1 MDNMVANVKSI
12 KIAFLIRDLGSGG
25 AERQL
30 VLLANALSC
39 KYDITVI
46 TFYSVNNFY
55 AEQLSQ
61 SVRFITLDKKG
72 RWDFLFFFIRFYK
85 IMKRHKFDLLYAFMS
100 NAEFVAYLYHFF
112 NRQLSIV
119 WGIRSSNMDT
129 SRYGKLYNLLRKIEC
144 KISVN
149 ADAIISNSFA
159 GKFFAIKDGFVN
171 KQIHVVQN
179 GIDTERFIYSD
190 TSRVVIRKQLGIPFD
205 ALVIGVVARHDPM
218 KGLNYFIEAG
228 NFFLKEYPNTFF
240 LIIGSG
246 PIEYSMELKEKAL
259 QMGIT
264 NKILWLPAK
273 SDIEYYYSAMD
284 IYTSSSVYGEGF
296 SNTIGEAMSCG
307 LPCVVTNIGD
317 SEIIVGEEGIVVE
330 PCDVNAIVA
339 GWKKNVEKLETDKK
353 KLQMQQRKRIL
364 DYFSIENLSVETERI
379 LLQTI
384 YNKSKA

>member
-1 MDNMVANVKSI
+1 MVTNVKSI

-30 VLLANALSC
+30 VLLANELSR

-46 TFYSVNNFY
+46 TFYSENNFY

-61 SVRFITLDKKG
+61 SIRFITLDKKG

-85 IMKRHKFDLLYAFMS
+85 IMTRHKFDLLYAFMS

-112 NRQLSIV
+112 NKKLSIV

-144 KISVN
+144 KISES

-171 KQIHVVQN
+171 KQIHVVHN

-190 TSRVVIRKQLGIPFD
+190 TSRVVIREQLGIPFD
-205 ALVIGVVARHDPM
+205 TLVIGVVARHDPM

-228 NFFLKEYPNTFF
+228 SFFLKEYPHTFF

-259 QMGIT
+259 QIGIA

-273 SDIEYYYSAMD
+273 NDIECYYSAMD
-284 IYTSSSVYGEGF
+284 IYTSCSVYGEGF

-317 SEIIVGEEGIVVE
+317 SEMIVGECGIVVE
-330 PCDVNAIVA
+330 ACNTNAIVT
-339 GWKKNVEKLETDKK
+339 GWKKTVEKLEVDKK
-353 KLQMQQRKRIL
+353 GLHIHQRKRMS
-364 DYFSIENLSVETERI
+364 DHFSIENLSNKTEKI

-384 YNKSKA
+384 QNKI